1 MISLSFLFQINE
13 HYVLTLFISLPVSV
27 FQNFMVLSVVPPPV
41 ASKPFCHGHHA
52 RAFTAALCPFKVNLY
67 LPAFMSQMT
76 AVLSLLPDAN
86 PEASCLSPHTSA
98 LCPSNLDITLFGLF
112 MS

>member
-1 MISLSFLFQINE
+1 
-13 HYVLTLFISLPVSV
+13 
-27 FQNFMVLSVVPPPV
+27 MVLSVVPPPV

-112 MS
+112 MSRPNIVVSLEPENNTELNDSDDTRL